1 MKMALE
7 KVAFLPFGLLI
18 DKWRWEVFAGKVAP
32 PDYNAAFWDLKEKI
46 QGVSAPVARS
56 ASDFD
61 PGAKFHVASSTPY
74 VRYFLARIYQF
85 QFHQALCRAAGSTVP
100 LYDCTIHDSKA
111 AGDKLMGMLT
121 LGASKPWPD
130 AMEAIGGGRSA
141 SAAPMLEYFA
151 PLASWLAEQNKGRQC
166 GW

>member
-1 MKMALE
+1 MALE

-32 PDYNAAFWDLKEKI
+32 PDYNAAFWDLKKKI

-56 ASDFD
+56 ATDFD

-85 QFHQALCRAAGSTVP
+85 QFHKALCGAAGSTAA

-111 AGDKLMGMLT
+111 AGDRLMGMLT
-121 LGASKPWPD
+121 LGATRPWPD

-151 PLASWLAEQNKGRQC
+151 PLASWLADQNKGRQC